1 MTTLTTCEQCDAVIS
16 GAFARV
22 FGNNDHKAYAC
33 PHCASA
39 GAITSGAAVSKA
51 ASGGRS
57 VWIHDGEEWTLE
69 HREPCNRDDGR
80 DEQSPVYLA
89 DIERKHEQEPIAT
102 EAEATGKS
110 GQWDHDDSA
119 FATLL
124 D

>member
-1 MTTLTTCEQCDAVIS
+1 MTALTTCEQCGAVIS

-39 GAITSGAAVSKA
+39 GAITSGAAVSEA
-51 ASGGRS
+51 ATGGRS

-69 HREPCNRDDGR
+69 HREPRGRDDGS
-80 DEQSPVYLA
+80 DEQTPVYLD
-89 DIERKHEQEPIAT
+89 DIESRSEQESIAT
-102 EAEATGKS
+102 ESVAAGTNK
-110 GQWDHDDSA
+110 QCDHSDSA
-119 FATLL
+119 FVALL